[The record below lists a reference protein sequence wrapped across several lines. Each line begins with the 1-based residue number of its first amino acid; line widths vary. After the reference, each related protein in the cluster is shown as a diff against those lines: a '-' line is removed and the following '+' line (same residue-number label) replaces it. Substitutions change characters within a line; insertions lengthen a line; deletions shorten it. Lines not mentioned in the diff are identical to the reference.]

1 MRVLY
6 FDCFSGVSGDMM
18 LGALLDLGIDQNKF
32 LDELNKLNLPGYD
45 IIIEKKV
52 IDSITVTDVNII
64 VEGIEDSSGDHHNH
78 QHNHSHDHNHS
89 HGHNHSHS
97 HDHNHSHGHNHSHSH
112 DHNHN
117 HGHSHGHSDGHF
129 HHHYHPSRNLEDIEK
144 IIDESTLKPNVK
156 EFGKKVFKEIA
167 RAEAK
172 VHNKGINEIH
182 FHEVGAVDSIV
193 DIMGVAICIDL
204 LGVDKIYSSP
214 LRDGN
219 GFIKCQHGVLPVPV
233 PAVMEMLKGS
243 EIPYITEDI
252 GTELVTPTG
261 IALIKCLC
269 SEYGVTPPIKIEKT
283 GYGAG
288 KRKIGRLNALR
299 CVLGTLMDESK
310 RDDEIYVLETNI
322 DDMNPEFLGYVME
335 MLLENGA
342 LEVFYT
348 PVYMKKNR
356 PGVVLT
362 VLSPK
367 EIEEKLSNIILRET
381 STLGVRKTVCKRQT
395 LTREER
401 TVMTKYGEVKVKISL
416 VNGLE
421 KVSPEYED
429 CKRVAKEKNIPLWK
443 VYEEVK
449 NAVQ

>member
-193 DIMGVAICIDL
+193 DIMGVAI
-204 LGVDKIYSSP
+204 
-214 LRDGN
+214 
-219 GFIKCQHGVLPVPV
+219 
-233 PAVMEMLKGS
+233 
-243 EIPYITEDI
+243 
-252 GTELVTPTG
+252 
-261 IALIKCLC
+261 
-269 SEYGVTPPIKIEKT
+269 
-283 GYGAG
+283 
-288 KRKIGRLNALR
+288 
-299 CVLGTLMDESK
+299 
-310 RDDEIYVLETNI
+310 
-322 DDMNPEFLGYVME
+322 
-335 MLLENGA
+335 
-342 LEVFYT
+342 
-348 PVYMKKNR
+348 
-356 PGVVLT
+356 
-362 VLSPK
+362 
-367 EIEEKLSNIILRET
+367 
-381 STLGVRKTVCKRQT
+381 
-395 LTREER
+395 
-401 TVMTKYGEVKVKISL
+401 
-416 VNGLE
+416 
-421 KVSPEYED
+421 
-429 CKRVAKEKNIPLWK
+429 
-443 VYEEVK
+443 
-449 NAVQ
+449 